1 MISDLRALPFSGHSS
16 GICASSIFGLL
27 PPLLLLLHVTLRISP
42 ATPAH
47 SAVVKFD
54 IGIFCPL
61 DHLQST
67 AANEFN
73 LAVTFLTSVFCHNL
87 CS

>member
-1 MISDLRALPFSGHSS
+1 MINDLRALPFSGHSS

-54 IGIFCPL
+54 IGIFVLLIICRVLLPM
-61 DHLQST
+61 S
-67 AANEFN
+67 
-73 LAVTFLTSVFCHNL
+73 LT
-87 CS
+87 